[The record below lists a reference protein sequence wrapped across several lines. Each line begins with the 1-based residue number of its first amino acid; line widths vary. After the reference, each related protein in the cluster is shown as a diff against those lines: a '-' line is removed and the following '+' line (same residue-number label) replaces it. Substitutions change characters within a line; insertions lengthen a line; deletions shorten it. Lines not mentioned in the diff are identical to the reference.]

1 MAQSECIGEF
11 CIQAGISVMY
21 ELNCFR
27 RNDDYNWFDFY
38 TWIEKLH
45 GSDCCLPSLGSIK
58 VSIGRLEKKRSELS
72 RNKQS
77 DQIECLF
84 REPFFSSV
92 MKVDAREQ
100 IAFVHSSEPA
110 LQQVNADLAHE
121 LKSTEEALAN
131 EQSKNDDLVEKLS
144 KLSVRNTNK
153 KIQRRDQKISD
164 FKSQIVSLQKENK
177 LQVEQLTKLEKRLEH
192 SKQMSE
198 RNRVASCRS
207 SQKATE
213 IAIEKKELCRMTDME
228 EHFMQH
234 IERLEAKISDISA

>member
-11 CIQAGISVMY
+11 CIQAGISADDIIGCNGKLTQPLSKGVIY

-27 RNDDYNWFDFY
+27 RYNDYSWFDFY

-58 VSIGRLEKKRSELS
+58 VSIEKKRSELPH
-72 RNKQS
+72 NKQS

-84 REPFFSSV
+84 REPFISSV

-100 IAFVHSSEPA
+100 IPFVHSSEPA
-110 LQQVNADLAHE
+110 LQQVNADLVHE
-121 LKSTEEALAN
+121 LMSTEEALAN
-131 EQSKNDDLVEKLS
+131 EQSKNDDLVENLS
-144 KLSVRNTNK
+144 KLSVCNTNK
-153 KIQRRDQKISD
+153 KIRRRDQKIND

-177 LQVEQLTKLEKRLEH
+177 SQVEQLTKLEKRLEH
-192 SKQMSE
+192 SKQVSE
-198 RNRVASCRS
+198 RNRVASCHS

-213 IAIEKKELCRMTDME
+213 IAIEKEELLCRE
-228 EHFMQH
+228 
-234 IERLEAKISDISA
+234 